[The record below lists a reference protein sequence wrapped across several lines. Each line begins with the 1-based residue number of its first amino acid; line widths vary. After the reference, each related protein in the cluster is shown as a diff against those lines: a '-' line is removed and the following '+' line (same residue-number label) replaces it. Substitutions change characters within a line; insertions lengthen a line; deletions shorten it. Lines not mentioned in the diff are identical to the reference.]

1 MLTVEKGASVTSVS
15 KSGTIPKWANN
26 EEWTDKVDWKSAD
39 LLSSQET
46 LDSAV
51 GSPDAVVSCVG
62 VVGTDADELLKGN
75 GDANVAAF
83 NSAKRVGKLQRVAY
97 VSVSSE
103 VDACK
108 ENWLPGKKF
117 IMHHDHRPPFDLNIG
132 YSDCETN

>member
-1 MLTVEKGASVTSVS
+1 MISLLTVEKGASVTSVS

-26 EEWTDKVDWKSAD
+26 EEWTAKMDWKSAD
-39 LLSSQET
+39 LLSSQES

-51 GSPDAVVSCVG
+51 GNPDAVVSCVG

-75 GDANVAAF
+75 GNANVAAF
-83 NSAKRVGKLQRVAY
+83 DSAKRGNPNLQRVAY

-108 ENWLPGKKF
+108 ENWLPGK
-117 IMHHDHRPPFDLNIG
+117 
-132 YSDCETN
+132 

>member
-1 MLTVEKGASVTSVS
+1 MISFLTVEKGASVTSIS

-26 EEWTDKVDWKSAD
+26 EELGKVEWKSAD
-39 LLSSQET
+39 LLSSQDV

-51 GSPDAVVSCVG
+51 GTPDAVVSCVG

-75 GDANVAAF
+75 GNANVAAF
-83 NSAKRVGKLQRVAY
+83 NSAKRCNPNLQRVAY

-108 ENWLPGKKF
+108 ENWLPGK
-117 IMHHDHRPPFDLNIG
+117 
-132 YSDCETN
+132 

>member
-1 MLTVEKGASVTSVS
+1 MISLLTVEKGASVTSVS
-15 KSGTIPKWANN
+15 KSVTIPKWANN
-26 EEWTDKVDWKSAD
+26 EEWAGKVDWKSAD

-51 GSPDAVVSCVG
+51 GTPDAIVSCVG

-75 GDANVAAF
+75 GNANVAAF
-83 NSAKRVGKLQRVAY
+83 NSAKRGGNLQRVAY

-108 ENWLPGKKF
+108 ENWLPGK
-117 IMHHDHRPPFDLNIG
+117 
-132 YSDCETN
+132 